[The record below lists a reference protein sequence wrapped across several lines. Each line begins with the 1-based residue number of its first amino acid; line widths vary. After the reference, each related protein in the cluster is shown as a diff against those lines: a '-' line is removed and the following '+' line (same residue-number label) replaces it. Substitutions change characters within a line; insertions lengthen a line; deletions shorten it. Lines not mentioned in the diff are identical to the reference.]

1 MKGFTVKSNKKVLA
15 LLLTIVMMLS
25 TLMSYPVKAEE
36 TQKFDTKAFL
46 TLSTEKIE
54 QGKEFSVVLN
64 VDKTT
69 EFGGMTFNVRY
80 DSDKVEFVK
89 YEKYTG
95 SSMANNQATK
105 SMVTYTDSGAENFT
119 VADGKVMTVTFK
131 AKDDAIGTADFG
143 IDVVTLYKIEGLDEI
158 DLTAEATGAALK
170 IVAPPA
176 DTKALTEKITEA
188 EGHLNDR
195 LTTDSMT
202 ALNAAIEEA
211 ENVLKSDESTQD
223 QVNEQIA
230 KLDNV
235 IKSLVTAVDTTEL
248 EKMIKNGD
256 VLAEKLDGYTP
267 ATVAV
272 FSQAYQEAK
281 DYLPVAQNLEN
292 NEANVQAVAEKTKA
306 LEDAI
311 AGLEKIPNMDD
322 LKVSIKEAEDMLADA
337 ETTYMDVQRQ
347 ALETAL
353 NEAKGVEEN
362 ANATEDQVKAA
373 SEKLDKAIADAKANV
388 AGNKEVLLTA
398 INQYKSSYPEANYI
412 SSSYVGLKQA
422 ISDAETLYAK
432 MENEQVLKPKV
443 DAAIE
448 AMASAADMLVLRAT
462 DEQKAD
468 LNKAIAQAE
477 TLLPNKEEYITSAF
491 EAMEKALNDAKSIF
505 DNQDVTVDQVNE
517 ANTVLQGTLTNL
529 ESQKRATDAE
539 KAALKEAIE
548 SKENK
553 DYYTE
558 DSYSAYEKAYESS
571 KAVYESKDVTK
582 AQVDTTLAEL
592 TSAKAALVTY
602 TKDNQTDVEVIG
614 LPTPG
619 TGINVKDDSKNSQL
633 QKSVSDAI
641 QTNSAIKD
649 KDANVLKILNIK
661 PNMTDE
667 ELNAF
672 NADPNSKVT
681 IYIPLDRSEQGYS
694 SYMVCHIKDDGSI
707 EWLTPEIVNDGKTL
721 KLTVSSFSEFAVVG
735 VKSPESP
742 AGGDTKKPTS
752 SDSKNAGA
760 GSINPSTGLPYTE
773 GELQTGAM
781 QAMAML
787 ALMGLAGIVL
797 VRRRKTSV
805 K

>member
-15 LLLTIVMMLS
+15 LFLTIVMMLS

-36 TQKFDTKAFL
+36 TQKYDTKAFL
-46 TLSTEKIE
+46 SLSTEKIE

-105 SMVTYTDSGAENFT
+105 SMVTYTDSGAENFI

-131 AKDDAIGTADFG
+131 AKDDAIGTVDFG

-211 ENVLKSDESTQD
+211 ENVLKSDESTQE
-223 QVNEQIA
+223 QVNEQVT

-248 EKMIKNGD
+248 EKAIKSGD
-256 VLAEKLDGYTP
+256 ALAEKLDGYTP

-272 FSQAYQEAK
+272 FSQTYQEAK
-281 DYLPVAQNLEN
+281 NYLPVAQNLED

-306 LEDAI
+306 LKDAI
-311 AGLEKIPNMDD
+311 VGLEKIPNMDD
-322 LKVSIKEAEDMLADA
+322 LKISIKEAEEMLADV
-337 ETTYMDVQRQ
+337 ETTYMDAQRQ

-353 NEAKGVEEN
+353 NEARGVSQNE
-362 ANATEDQVKAA
+362 NATEDQVKAA

-388 AGNKEVLLTA
+388 AGNKEVLLA
-398 INQYKSSYPEANYI
+398 SINQYKTNYPEANYI
-412 SSSYVGLKQA
+412 SGSYAGLKQA
-422 ISDAETLYAK
+422 ISDAETLYAT
-432 MENEQVLKPKV
+432 MENEQVLKSKV
-443 DAAIE
+443 DATIE
-448 AMASAADMLVLRAT
+448 AMANAADTLVLRAT
-462 DEQKAD
+462 DEQKSG
-468 LNKAIAQAE
+468 LNKTIAQAE
-477 TLLPNKEEYITSAF
+477 ALLPNKEEYIVSAF
-491 EAMEKALNDAKSIF
+491 EAMEKSLNDAKSIF
-505 DNQDVTVDQVNE
+505 GNQDVTVDQVNE
-517 ANTVLQGTLTNL
+517 ANNDLQSALTNL

-539 KAALKEAIE
+539 KAALKGAIE

-558 DSYSAYEKAYESS
+558 DSYIVYEKAYESS

-582 AQVDTTLAEL
+582 AQVDTALAEL
-592 TSAKAALVTY
+592 NSAKDALVTY
-602 TKDNQTDVEVIG
+602 AKDDQTDVEVIG

-619 TGINVKDDSKNSQL
+619 TGINVKDNSKNSQL
-633 QKSVSDAI
+633 QKTVSDAI
-641 QTNSAIKD
+641 QSNSVIKD
-649 KDANVLKILNIK
+649 KDTKVLKVLNIK
-661 PNMTDE
+661 PDMTDE

-672 NADPNSKVT
+672 NANSNSKVT
-681 IYIPLDRSEQGYS
+681 IYIPLDKSEQGYN

-707 EWLTPEIVNDGKTL
+707 EWLTPEIINDGKTL
-721 KLTVSSFSEFAVVG
+721 KLTVSSFSDFAIVG
-735 VKSPESP
+735 VKAPETP
-742 AGGDTKKPTS
+742 AGGDTNKPIS
-752 SDSKNAGA
+752 SDSKNT
-760 GSINPSTGLPYTE
+760 GSINPSTGLPYTDD
-773 GELQTGAM
+773 ELQTGGM
-781 QAMAML
+781 QAMAIL

-797 VRRRKTSV
+797 VRRRKISE